1 MDYKDTLNLPKT
13 DFPMKADLAKKEPEI
28 LKRWEEACL
37 YAKIMDGGK
46 ARQKYILHDGPP
58 YANGNIH
65 IGHALNKILKDII
78 VKSRFMMG
86 FATDFVPG
94 WDCHGLPIELQVEKE
109 KGQGSGVRGQAKIE
123 TRKRCRAYAEKY
135 VNIQREEFKR
145 LGVFGEWE
153 NPYLTMD
160 YEYQATILRELGKFV
175 ANGLVYKGKR
185 PIHWCASCQ
194 TALAEAEVEYN
205 DKESPSVYVKFQVKD
220 EAKVKKILNLN
231 LNLNLNLFFIIW
243 TTTPWTLPANL
254 AIAMHPE
261 FEYVAVEIQGQKTPP
276 PIPLQRGT
284 KGEEQGQEV
293 FIIAKGLL
301 ENIAQKLG
309 WSDYKI
315 LETFKAAKLEGIQA
329 RHPFIDRD
337 SVIVLGGHVTL
348 DAGTGCVHTA
358 PGHGQED
365 YEMALK
371 YGLDIYNPVDNQGK
385 FTAQVPEFEGQY
397 VFKANA
403 GIIELLKQKNA
414 LLFEEKIKHSYPHC
428 WRCKNPIIF
437 RATEQWFISME
448 NLSSNVSIGEGS
460 LRKKALE
467 AIDKVEWIPSWGR
480 DRIFNMVANRPDWCI
495 SRQRAWGV
503 PITAF
508 VCKACGNTLLDE
520 KIIDKIADEF
530 EKNGADIWFE
540 RTARELLPKET
551 TCPKCGKQDFE
562 KEENILDVW
571 FDSGTSFA
579 GVLEKRQNL
588 KMPAD
593 LYLEGSDQHRG
604 WFHSSLFASIGT
616 RGIAPYKA
624 VLTHGFVVDG
634 SGRKMS
640 KSLGNVVAPQEVIN
654 KHGAE
659 ILRLWVAGEDYR
671 EDIRISDE
679 ILTRL
684 TEAYRRIRNTSRYIL
699 GNLYD
704 FDPEKDTAPYSSLTE
719 LDRLTLHRLATL
731 TDRVL
736 KAYETFE
743 FHIIYHSIYNFC
755 NVDLSAFYLDIIK
768 DRLYIS
774 KADSP
779 ARRAAQTTI
788 YYVLDYITRLIAP
801 VLVFTADEVWRFM
814 PKKSLPQ
821 NVSIGG
827 QKLEETSVHLAAFPV
842 VKKEWIDEE
851 LEKKWD
857 ALLKIRGEIAKALE
871 IARKEKV
878 IGHSLDAKVV
888 ILPPKDLEGFIKE
901 EAATLKEIL
910 IVSQLVVMEQA
921 DRVGVEAT
929 ATWLPRSKAT
939 FESQELPSLKV
950 WVTPAKGKKC
960 ERCWNYSERVGENKE
975 HPGICERCWE
985 AVD

>member
-13 DFPMKADLAKKEPEI
+13 DFPMKADLAKNEPEI
-28 LKRWEEACL
+28 LKRWEDAGL
-37 YAKIMDGGK
+37 YTKIMSAGK
-46 ARQKYILHDGPP
+46 TREKYILHDGPP

-86 FATDFVPG
+86 FATDYVPG
-94 WDCHGLPIELQVEKE
+94 WDCHGLPIELQVEKNL
-109 KGQGSGVRGQAKIE
+109 GAKKHELSKPEI
-123 TRKRCRAYAEKY
+123 RRNCRTYAERY

-145 LGVFGEWE
+145 LGVFGEWN

-160 YEYQATILRELGKFV
+160 YKYQATILRELGKFV

-194 TALAEAEVEYN
+194 TALAEAEVEYT
-205 DKESPSVYVKFQVKD
+205 DKESPSVYVKFQLDPLKNEDVIKS
-220 EAKVKKILNLN
+220 KNILLSDFPK
-231 LNLNLNLFFIIW
+231 LRHYFIIW

-254 AIAMHPE
+254 AICLHPE
-261 FEYVAVEIQGQKTPP
+261 FTYQPVKVKDEKS
-276 PIPLQRGT
+276 
-284 KGEEQGQEV
+284 EQV
-293 FIIAKGLL
+293 FILAYELRDACLNKFGFKLAKDANNLQPGEYLPG
-301 ENIAQKLG
+301 NASWQG
-309 WSDYKI
+309 N
-315 LETFKAAKLEGIQA
+315 KLEGLICK
-329 RHPFIDRD
+329 HPFIDRA
-337 SVIVLGGHVTL
+337 SKIITGEHVTL

-385 FTAQVPEFEGQY
+385 FTSEVPEFEGQY
-397 VFKANA
+397 VFKANS
-403 GIIELLKQKNA
+403 GIIDLLKQKGA
-414 LLFEEKIKHSYPHC
+414 LLFEEKIQHSYPHC

-448 NLSSNVSIGEGS
+448 KGD

-480 DRIFNMVANRPDWCI
+480 DRIYNMVANRPDWCI

-508 VCKACGNTLLDE
+508 TCKACGNTLLDMA
-520 KIIDKIADEF
+520 IINKIADEF

-540 RTARELLPKET
+540 KSAQELLPDGTK
-551 TCPKCGKQDFE
+551 CLKCGGLEFE

-579 GVLEKRQNL
+579 GVLEKRENL

-640 KSLGNVVAPQEVIN
+640 KSLGNVVAPQEVIG
-654 KHGAE
+654 KYGAE
-659 ILRLWVAGEDYR
+659 VLRLWVAGEDYH
-671 EDIRISDE
+671 EDIRISEE
-679 ILTRL
+679 ILKRL
-684 TEAYRRIRNTSRYIL
+684 SEAYRRIRNTFRYIL

-704 FDPEKDTAPYSSLTE
+704 FDPGKDIVPYSDLTE
-719 LDRLTLHRLATL
+719 LDRLTLHRLAKL
-731 TDRVL
+731 TERVL

-743 FHIIYHSIYNFC
+743 FHVIYHSVHNFC
-755 NVDLSAFYLDIIK
+755 NVDLSAFYLDILK
-768 DRLYIS
+768 DRLYTS
-774 KADSP
+774 MSDAK
-779 ARRAAQTTI
+779 ARRAGQTTI
-788 YYVLDYITRLIAP
+788 YHAADYLVRLIAP
-801 VLVFTADEVWRFM
+801 VLVFTSDEVWRFM
-814 PKKSLPQ
+814 PKRKEA
-821 NVSIGG
+821 SI
-827 QKLEETSVHLAAFPV
+827 HLASFPEI
-842 VKKEWIDEE
+842 KKEWIDDE
-851 LEKKWD
+851 LEKKWNT
-857 ALLKIRGEIAKALE
+857 LLTIRGEIAKALE
-871 IARKEKV
+871 IARKDKT
-878 IGHSLDAKVV
+878 IGHPLDAKIIVSA
-888 ILPPKDLEGFIKE
+888 PKELNGLIRKE
-901 EAATLKEIL
+901 ALTLKEIL
-910 IVSQLVVMEQA
+910 IVSQLAAGTGEGSA
-921 DRVGVEAT
+921 
-929 ATWLPRSKAT
+929 
-939 FESQELPSLKV
+939 FESQEIPGLKV
-950 WVTPAKGKKC
+950 WVSPANGKKC
-960 ERCWNYSERVGENKE
+960 ERCWNFSERVGEHEK
-975 HPGICERCWE
+975 HLTLCERCRE
-985 AVD
+985 TVG

>member
-28 LKRWEEACL
+28 LKKWEETGL
-37 YAKIMDGGK
+37 YTKIMDAGK
-46 ARQKYILHDGPP
+46 TRKKYILHDGPP

-86 FATDFVPG
+86 FATDYVPG

-109 KGQGSGVRGQAKIE
+109 RGQGAGGRGQAKIE
-123 TRKRCRAYAEKY
+123 TRKNCRAYAEKY

-145 LGVFGEWE
+145 LGVLGEWD

-160 YEYQATILRELGKFV
+160 YKYQATILRELGRFV
-175 ANGLVYKGKR
+175 GRNLVYKGKR

-205 DKESPSVYVKFQVKD
+205 DKESPSIYVRFKIQDSRFQEIFPSLAGKD
-220 EAKVKKILNLN
+220 VSI
-231 LNLNLNLFFIIW
+231 IIW

-254 AIAMHPE
+254 AIALHPE
-261 FEYVAVEIQGQKTPP
+261 FEYAAVEIQESSVRGLPSNASIGGQ
-276 PIPLQRGT
+276 GSV
-284 KGEEQGQEV
+284 V

-301 ENIAQKLG
+301 ENITQKLG
-309 WSDYKI
+309 WQDYKI
-315 LETFKAAKLEGIQA
+315 LETFKAEKLEGSKA
-329 RHPFIDRD
+329 RHPFIERD
-337 SVIVLGGHVTL
+337 SVIVLGDHVTL

-385 FTAQVPEFEGQY
+385 FTAQAPEFEGQY

-403 GIIELLKQKNA
+403 GIIELLKQKGA

-448 NLSSNVSIGEGS
+448 KGD
-460 LRKKALE
+460 LRKKTLE

-480 DRIFNMVANRPDWCI
+480 DRIYNMVANRPDWCI

-508 VCKACGNTLLDE
+508 ICRTCGHTLLE
-520 KIIDKIADEF
+520 EYIINKIADEF
-530 EKNGADIWFE
+530 EIKGADVWFE
-540 RTARELLPKET
+540 KSAKDLLPAGTE
-551 TCPKCGKQDFE
+551 CAKCGKQDFE

-579 GVLEKRQNL
+579 GVLEKRENL

-604 WFHSSLFASIGT
+604 WFHSSIFASVGT
-616 RGIAPYKA
+616 RGMAPYKA

-640 KSLGNVVAPQEVIN
+640 KSFGNVVAPQEVIG

-659 ILRLWVAGEDYR
+659 VLRLWVAGEDYR
-671 EDIRISDE
+671 EDIRISEE
-679 ILTRL
+679 ILKRL
-684 TEAYRRIRNTSRYIL
+684 SEAYRRIRNTFRYIL

-704 FDPEKDTAPYSSLTE
+704 FDPGKDAVPYSELTE
-719 LDRLTLHRLATL
+719 LDRLTLHRLAKL
-731 TDRVL
+731 TERVL

-743 FHIIYHSIYNFC
+743 FHIIYHSVHNFC
-755 NVDLSAFYLDIIK
+755 NVDLSAFYLDILK
-768 DRLYIS
+768 DRLYTSRVDS
-774 KADSP
+774 KA
-779 ARRAAQTTI
+779 RRTGQTTI
-788 YYVLDYITRLIAP
+788 YFVADYLVRLIAP
-801 VLVFTADEVWRFM
+801 VLVFTSDEVWRFM
-814 PKKSLPQ
+814 PKEQGS
-821 NVSIGG
+821 VVRG
-827 QKLEETSVHLAAFPV
+827 QGSETSVHLATFPV
-842 VKKEWIDEE
+842 VNKEWIDDK

-857 ALLKIRGEIAKALE
+857 ALLQIKGEIAKAME
-871 IARKEKV
+871 IARKDKV
-878 IGHSLDAKVV
+878 IGHPLDAMVN
-888 ILPPKDLEGFIKE
+888 IMPPKELEELVKKD
-901 EAATLKEIL
+901 AAVLKEIL
-910 IVSQLVVMEQA
+910 IVSQLVLGTGEGSA
-921 DRVGVEAT
+921 
-929 ATWLPRSKAT
+929 
-939 FESQELPSLKV
+939 FESQDIPGLKV
-950 WVTPAKGKKC
+950 WVAPAKGKKC
-960 ERCWNYSERVGENKE
+960 ERCWNYSERVGENEK
-975 HPGICERCWE
+975 HPTICERCRE
-985 AVD
+985 AAGQ

>member
-205 DKESPSVYVKFQVKD
+205 EKESPSVYVKFQVKD
-220 EAKVKKILNLN
+220 EAEVKKILNLN

-448 NLSSNVSIGEGS
+448 KGD
-460 LRKKALE
+460 LRKKALAE
-467 AIDKVEWIPSWGR
+467 IDRVEWIPSWGR
-480 DRIFNMVANRPDWCI
+480 DRIYNMVANRPDWCI

-508 VCKACGNTLLDE
+508 ICNDCGHTLLDAD
-520 KIIDKIADEF
+520 IINKIADEF

-540 RTARELLPKET
+540 KSAKELLPGET
-551 TCPKCGKQDFE
+551 KCPKCKKQDFE

-604 WFHSSLFASIGT
+604 WFHSSLFASVGT
-616 RGIAPYKA
+616 RKIAPYKA

-640 KSLGNVVAPQEVIN
+640 KSLGNVVAPQEVIG

-659 ILRLWVAGEDYR
+659 VLRLWVAGEDYR
-671 EDIRISDE
+671 EDIRISEE
-679 ILTRL
+679 ILKRL
-684 TEAYRRIRNTSRYIL
+684 SEAYRRIRNTFRYIL

-704 FDPEKDTAPYSSLTE
+704 FDPEKDIVPYNDLTE
-719 LDRLTLHRLATL
+719 LDRLTLHRLAKL
-731 TDRVL
+731 TEKVL
-736 KAYETFE
+736 RAYEIYD
-743 FHIIYHSIYNFC
+743 FHVIYHAVHNFC
-755 NVDLSAFYLDIIK
+755 NVDLSALYLDILK

-774 KADSP
+774 KPDSK
-779 ARRAAQTTI
+779 ARRAGQTTI
-788 YYVLDYITRLIAP
+788 YYIADYLVRLIAP
-801 VLVFTADEVWRFM
+801 VLVFTSDEVWRFM
-814 PKKSLPQ
+814 PKRK
-821 NVSIGG
+821 
-827 QKLEETSVHLAAFPV
+827 EASVHLASFPQ
-842 VKKEWIDEE
+842 VKKEWIDET
-851 LEKKWD
+851 LEKKW
-857 ALLKIRGEIAKALE
+857 AKLLSIKGEVSKILE
-871 IARKEKV
+871 DKRVKKD
-878 IGHSLDAKVV
+878 IGHSLDAEVRFYSTAIQTNWETVGLSSLFGNLFKNA
-888 ILPPKDLEGFIKE
+888 KDLIDFIKDNSKLLE
-901 EAATLKEIL
+901 DIL
-910 IVSQLVVMEQA
+910 IVSKVSLVDSNEMIISV
-921 DRVGVEAT
+921 R
-929 ATWLPRSKAT
+929 KA
-939 FESQELPSLKV
+939 P
-950 WVTPAKGKKC
+950 GMKC
-960 ERCWNYSERVGENKE
+960 ERCWHYSERVGESAE
-975 HPGICERCWE
+975 HPAICERCWE
-985 AVD
+985 AVG

>member
-13 DFPMKADLAKKEPEI
+13 DFPMKADLAKNEPET
-28 LKRWEEACL
+28 LKRWETAGL
-37 YAKIMDGGK
+37 YAKTMDSGK
-46 ARQKYILHDGPP
+46 GREKYILHDGPP

-86 FATDFVPG
+86 FATDYVPG
-94 WDCHGLPIELQVEKE
+94 WDCHGLPIELQVEKDS
-109 KGQGSGVRGQAKIE
+109 KQTAVGSKQTKLEI
-123 TRKRCRAYAEKY
+123 RKNCRAYAEKY
-135 VNIQREEFKR
+135 INIQREEFKR
-145 LGVFGEWE
+145 LGVFGEWN

-160 YEYQATILRELGKFV
+160 YKYQATILRELGRFV

-205 DKESPSVYVKFQVKD
+205 DKESPSVYVKFGVRSSEFGVTLPALAGKD
-220 EAKVKKILNLN
+220 VSI
-231 LNLNLNLFFIIW
+231 IIW
-243 TTTPWTLPANL
+243 TTTPRTLPANL
-254 AIAMHPE
+254 AIALHTE
-261 FEYVAVEIQGQKTPP
+261 FEYAAIEVTSYKSQVTSAS
-276 PIPLQRGT
+276 
-284 KGEEQGQEV
+284 EV
-293 FIIAKGLL
+293 FIVAKGLL
-301 ENIAQKLG
+301 ENIAQKFG

-315 LETFKAAKLEGIQA
+315 LEIFNAIKLEGMKA

-337 SVIVLGGHVTL
+337 SVIVLGEHVTL

-508 VCKACGNTLLDE
+508 VCKACGNTLLDAD
-520 KIIDKIADEF
+520 IINKIADEF

-540 RTARELLPKET
+540 KSAKELLPGET
-551 TCPKCGKQDFE
+551 KCPKCKKQDFE

-604 WFHSSLFASIGT
+604 WFHSSLFASVGT
-616 RGIAPYKA
+616 RKIAPYKA

-640 KSLGNVVAPQEVIN
+640 KSLGNVVAPQEVIG

-659 ILRLWVAGEDYR
+659 VLRLWVAGEDYR
-671 EDIRISDE
+671 EDIRISEE
-679 ILTRL
+679 ILKRL
-684 TEAYRRIRNTSRYIL
+684 SEAYRRIRNTFRYIL

-704 FDPEKDTAPYSSLTE
+704 FDPEKDAAPYSDLTE
-719 LDRLTLHRLATL
+719 LDRLTLHRLTRL
-731 TDRVL
+731 TERIL

-743 FHIIYHSIYNFC
+743 FHIIYHSVHNFC
-755 NVDLSAFYLDIIK
+755 NVDLSALYLDILK

-774 KADSP
+774 KPDSK
-779 ARRAAQTTI
+779 ARRAGQTTI
-788 YYVLDYITRLIAP
+788 YYIADYLVRLIAP
-801 VLVFTADEVWRFM
+801 VLVFTSDEVWRFM
-814 PKKSLPQ
+814 PKRK
-821 NVSIGG
+821 
-827 QKLEETSVHLAAFPV
+827 EASVHLASFPQI
-842 VKKEWIDEE
+842 KKEWIDDE

-857 ALLKIRGEIAKALE
+857 TLLKIKGEIAKAME
-871 IARKEKV
+871 MARKDKV
-878 IGHSLDAKVV
+878 IGH
-888 ILPPKDLEGFIKE
+888 P
-901 EAATLKEIL
+901 
-910 IVSQLVVMEQA
+910 
-921 DRVGVEAT
+921 
-929 ATWLPRSKAT
+929 
-939 FESQELPSLKV
+939 
-950 WVTPAKGKKC
+950 
-960 ERCWNYSERVGENKE
+960 
-975 HPGICERCWE
+975 
-985 AVD
+985 